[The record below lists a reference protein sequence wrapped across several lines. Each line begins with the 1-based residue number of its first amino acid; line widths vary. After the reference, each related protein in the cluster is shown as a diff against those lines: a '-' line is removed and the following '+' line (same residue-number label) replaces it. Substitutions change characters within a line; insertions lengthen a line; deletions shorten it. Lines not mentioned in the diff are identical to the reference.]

1 MNKIKNY
8 YRGIVGIIVLA
19 ALVLSFYDQMT
30 ATQIPTLWGRF
41 LGYISYF
48 TELSNITV
56 VIWYFN
62 KVFFKGKIKFL
73 TWDSVRGAI
82 TLYIWVAGLVFF
94 LVLNAAWH
102 AHGRVKLEEYTLHGF
117 SPIAF
122 VVDYFLFERK
132 GIYKFKS
139 ILLWIIPPILYLF
152 YAIGIGSIIHVYPY
166 PFLNM
171 NVLTVSQLIG
181 YLIDLLIP
189 AFIGISL
196 IIVIVDKIAGKVCR
210 SSNKKSL
217 EIKNNAFE
225 LCE

>member
-1 MNKIKNY
+1 MSKFKNY
-8 YRGIVGIIVLA
+8 YRGVVGIIVLA
-19 ALVLSFYDQMT
+19 ALLLSLFDQMT
-30 ATQIPTLWGRF
+30 VSTIPTLWGRF

-62 KVFFKGKIKFL
+62 KAFFKSKIKFL
-73 TWDSVRGAI
+73 NKDSMRGAI

-117 SPIAF
+117 SPLAF
-122 VVDYFLFERK
+122 ALDYFLFSKK
-132 GIYKFKS
+132 GIFKFKS
-139 ILLWIIPPILYLF
+139 IILWVIPPIIYLF
-152 YAIGIGSIIHVYPY
+152 YAIGIGHIIDSYPY

-171 NVLTVSQLIG
+171 NVLTVKQLIG

-196 IIVIVDKIAGKVCR
+196 IIVVVDRITALFSRAIVRK
-210 SSNKKSL
+210 
-217 EIKNNAFE
+217 
-225 LCE
+225 